1 MNRMD
6 EMELCY
12 KYKNSPKTCSI
23 MKGRSKIKRQ
33 NQEILKIS
41 KISQELGQRERSLMT
56 HLEEKMRQEGPR
68 DRKAIT
74 EKLYLSRSES
84 PIH

>member
-1 MNRMD
+1 MD
-6 EMELCY
+6 ELELCY
-12 KYKNSPKTCSI
+12 KYKNSPKTCSV
-23 MKGRSKIKRQ
+23 MKGRSKIQRQ

-41 KISQELGQRERSLMT
+41 KVSQGLGPRERSLMI

-68 DRKAIT
+68 DRKAPT

-84 PIH
+84 PSR